1 MVNNP
6 MITMNSNKR
15 EAPDSMAVFDLETR
29 YHLEE
34 LLGREV
40 DPFVIE
46 QALIARNN
54 WRNQFYAEHC
64 RDGKTKADSKDIRAR
79 ERAWNEAR
87 LQLARED
94 DMRHNHHL
102 YTPAGFVKYCTMSEF
117 MPDLNQCE
125 NCPQVKAGRL
135 CDEAPVAEGLETP
148 KKKKRAGWS
157 DEARARVKA
166 RNASKKNAGRRI
178 KLVDDIIRDNPEISA
193 IAEKDYSRAFELAW
207 PIADEQVDKE
217 KNQNKKKNAE

>member
-1 MVNNP
+1 MP

-46 QALIARNN
+46 AALIARNN
-54 WRNQFYAEHC
+54 WRNELYAEHC
-64 RDGKTKADSKDIRAR
+64 RASKIGTNFADIRAR

-87 LQLARED
+87 IQLARED
-94 DMRHNHHL
+94 DMRHNPHL
-102 YTPAGFVKYCTMSEF
+102 FTSKGFVKFCTMYEF
-117 MPDLNQCE
+117 MPNLNQCE
-125 NCPQVKAGRL
+125 NCPQAKAMRT
-135 CDEAPVAEGLETP
+135 CDEAPVPTVQVELL

-166 RNASKKNAGRRI
+166 RNASKKNAGRRM
-178 KLVDDIIRDNPEISA
+178 KLVDDIIRDNPEIAA
-193 IAEKDYSRAFELAW
+193 IAETEYSHAFELAW

-217 KNQNKKKNAE
+217 IEKNKKKSRDK